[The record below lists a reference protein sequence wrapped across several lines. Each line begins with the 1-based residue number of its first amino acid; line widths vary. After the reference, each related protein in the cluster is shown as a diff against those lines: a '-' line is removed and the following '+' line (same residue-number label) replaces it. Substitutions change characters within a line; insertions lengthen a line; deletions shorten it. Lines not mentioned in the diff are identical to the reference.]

1 MMLSKTA
8 LIELTYNLLCNQ
20 ISTIQRQQKLTND
33 DMDVIITRIS
43 QDIKS
48 MKLVES
54 ADTILKLSQRVEEL
68 EKKEAGNDKPDD
80 QS

>member
-1 MMLSKTA
+1 MLSKTA

>member
-1 MMLSKTA
+1 MLSKTA

-20 ISTIQRQQKLTND
+20 ISTIQQQRKLTND

-48 MKLVES
+48 MKLVEA
-54 ADTILKLSQRVEEL
+54 ADTILKLNQQL
-68 EKKEAGNDKPDD
+68 EKKEKDDDKSND
-80 QS
+80 